1 MAKDNSIKILGGLV
15 IGALLGA
22 GIALLFAPQSG
33 KRTRKDIARFAR
45 DTKDKAEDLATD
57 LLESLSELVDEVGE
71 KTSEAISKG
80 KGLTSDAKKDIL
92 KAIDRQKEKVGKML
106 G

>member
-1 MAKDNSIKILGGLV
+1 MDRNDSVRILGGLV

-33 KRTRKDIARFAR
+33 KRTRKDIARYAR
-45 DTKDKAEDLATD
+45 KTKDKAEDLATD
-57 LLESLSELVDEVGE
+57 LLESLSELVDEVSE
-71 KTSEAISKG
+71 KTSDALSKG

-92 KAIDRQKEKVGKML
+92 KAIDRQKEKVGKIL